1 MIDIKKIDKYKIL
14 YKRVNELSSKLN
26 DSNNGLENTNSQN
39 TYDDNVDKL
48 SKKVEF
54 GRKIIKEIK
63 EVAKQLADL
72 NSNLTEEEREELK
85 KLELY

>member
-14 YKRVNELSSKLN
+14 YKRVNELSSKVN
-26 DSNNGLENTNSQN
+26 DSKNSLENTNSQN
-39 TYDDNVDKL
+39 SNDDNVDKL

-54 GRKIIKEIK
+54 EGKIIKEMK
-63 EVAKQLADL
+63 EIAKQLADL

-85 KLELY
+85 KLDL